1 MFQLTSVPV
10 LSDVVVT
17 FLTSITVLAPN
28 GNFWIV
34 TLLRTVSD
42 VVLGL
47 DTVPYQTQNN
57 AVDKYSLNEGTKLR
71 FTGLKLVQ
79 NI

>member
-57 AVDKYSLNEGTKLR
+57 AVDKSSLNEGTKLR